1 MASVIFMS
9 FVMSFCPLQY
19 EVSFLQSDLASSNAR
34 SNYSQILHLL
44 IFFLVCKKSDLIWP
58 MNSQFSPVSYRENVP
73 CSFSRNILAWKRHIL
88 QF

>member
-44 IFFLVCKKSDLIWP
+44 IFFWFVRK
-58 MNSQFSPVSYRENVP
+58 VTSYG
-73 CSFSRNILAWKRHIL
+73 L
-88 QF
+88 